1 MKNTA
6 YLINTG
12 GKVVDEK
19 ALIKALKMGKI
30 KGAALDV
37 YEREPEVNKELLGM
51 ENVILTPHTASNTE
65 ETWKKMAEMVAAD
78 CILAF
83 KGGNPKHLVNPEVLE

>member
-1 MKNTA
+1 
-6 YLINTG
+6 
-12 GKVVDEK
+12 VDEK

-30 KGAALDV
+30 KGAAVDV

-65 ETWKKMAEMVAAD
+65 ETWKKNGRNGGRGLYP
-78 CILAF
+78 CI
-83 KGGNPKHLVNPEVLE
+83 